1 MGKCGGDDVSSIQG
15 PGLVVK
21 EPQSG
26 ASLRPFQGTH
36 KVKTVT
42 LRWCLSFHYADTHG
56 AKTKVRPSAGD
67 FAQSNI
73 VALMYQ

>member
-1 MGKCGGDDVSSIQG
+1 MGKCGGDDVSSTQG

-26 ASLRPFQGTH
+26 ASSGPFQGTH

-42 LRWCLSFHYADTHG
+42 LRWCLSFTTLTLMVQKQRWVPVLATLH
-56 AKTKVRPSAGD
+56 KVT
-67 FAQSNI
+67 
-73 VALMYQ
+73 